1 MAEIDSRKA
10 SLIAEIEVSRFE
22 IRRALRQCEANL
34 NPVAVLRRSVV
45 NNSVAWLSSAGLLGV
60 ALSQIVRLGL
70 KRSPSGASGATRQG
84 WDTPGGGREAES
96 RPRPRSWVLSLS
108 GFAYDLLKPVLIDWA
123 TAKLSS
129 LARSELFTG
138 PPQTRNGVR
147 RGVGKREVQSDQ

>member
-45 NNSVAWLSSAGLLGV
+45 NNSAAWLSSAGLLGL
-60 ALSQIVRLGL
+60 ALSQVVRWGL
-70 KRSPSGASGATRQG
+70 KRSPSGASGSMRDG
-84 WDTPGGGREAES
+84 WDTTGGRWGAES
-96 RPRPRSWVLSLS
+96 QPRPKSWVLSLS

-129 LARSELFTG
+129 LARSELYTG

-147 RGVGKREVQSDQ
+147 RGVGKRETQSDQ